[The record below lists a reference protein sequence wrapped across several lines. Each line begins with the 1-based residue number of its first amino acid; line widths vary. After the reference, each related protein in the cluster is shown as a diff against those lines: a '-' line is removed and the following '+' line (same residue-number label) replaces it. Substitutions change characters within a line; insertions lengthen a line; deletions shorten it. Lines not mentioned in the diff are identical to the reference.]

1 MILMINPPIRIR
13 SGKRERGFCFP
24 LGKPLGKGG
33 GFVFVMVFF
42 MGCSI
47 CADRTSGAH
56 IPAFLFEWMNP
67 GKGGERG
74 GGYASWF
81 HVLQYGKST

>member
-1 MILMINPPIRIR
+1 M
-13 SGKRERGFCFP
+13 GF
-24 LGKPLGKGG
+24 
-33 GFVFVMVFF
+33 
-42 MGCSI
+42 SI
-47 CADRTSGAH
+47 CADGTSGAH